1 MKDRHDFSSDEGVP
15 TCAGSA
21 GATACSSGVG
31 ATAAAV
37 GCDASGTATGAAAGA
52 GAGGAGGAGGAVSVG
67 GGAGAGDAGW
77 PEARKAPVCCTTTR
91 QFFAREV
98 KDTSDIRKAPATS
111 TKETQTTTR
120 VRKDEGPA

>member
-21 GATACSSGVG
+21 GTTACGSAVG

-52 GAGGAGGAGGAVSVG
+52 GAGGAGGAVSVG
-67 GGAGAGDAGW
+67 ARVGAGAGADW
-77 PEARKAPVCCTTTR
+77 EARKAPVCCTTTR